1 MRDVSAGTSS
11 VFSFVVSSP
20 LPQSMYT
27 IDPHMLNKKAHMKD
41 LD

>member
-1 MRDVSAGTSS
+1 MLEQAHHQY
-11 VFSFVVSSP
+11 SP
-20 LPQSMYT
+20 SWFPPHSPKSMYR